1 MAKPQDDDITALL
14 EATRDPTKKYM
25 QGKAQV
31 PEGLEDPDHSKQGSL
46 PLPEWDAGENAD
58 EQPASTAFKQPPPET
73 PDTIRT
79 RSWVLAS
86 FWIVA
91 IFLGLPLWHATTT
104 IYRAPLPMEEMQNWA
119 EGKLCKTEFP
129 LLVEVEAPSLPD
141 AESLIK
147 TVQHALD
154 DANDFAAHK
163 PHHLRLQLAPK
174 KVKSEEETKSES
186 EENVACLLRL
196 IPDSRNGFNHTV
208 QSSSRIVDIHYP
220 PPSSS
225 SQSSLSTALAK
236 FVTETLEALFWQE
249 QELIEHLLLPQSNN
263 PGSPNAPSSQTPDE
277 NRDKKTTF
285 RPPALTTDIN
295 RRMSRVVKYSA
306 NYHLTFSLFTATAQ
320 PSSWDIESAISQYLT
335 PLLSALSPISN
346 FTISTQVQY
355 YASISS
361 SVTPQYSEELKAWT
375 LKKEDLSSF
384 INSAEW
390 PLASISND
398 PNLNF
403 ILYIPHRS
411 VTPLTIPSASHSN
424 AFLLPQWG
432 GVTILNFNDPATQ
445 PSPHLSHE
453 TLKPALETFATHLLA
468 LLGAPPHPASLPIR
482 LDSLTRQRSAEVLV
496 SASSTLGSLQRL
508 VNALPS
514 ISIPSTVSDS
524 VKDSIRHL
532 SLACEELRAGR
543 FVKALEMGRVAQEEA
558 EKAFFERTMVAQ
570 VYFPDEHKLA
580 VYLPLLGPVSVP
592 LVLGVVREITRWN
605 RERKKAKA

>member
-1 MAKPQDDDITALL
+1 MEKDNIAEPIEGSQPRSGGGSHRKTDLPSEFEDTNSLNTTAA
-14 EATRDPTKKYM
+14 EATY
-25 QGKAQV
+25 
-31 PEGLEDPDHSKQGSL
+31 
-46 PLPEWDAGENAD
+46 
-58 EQPASTAFKQPPPET
+58 KQPPPET
-73 PDTIRT
+73 AETIRT
-79 RSWVLAS
+79 RSWVLAT
-86 FWIVA
+86 FWLIA

-104 IYRAPLPMEEMQNWA
+104 IYRAPLPMEEMQNWS

-141 AESLIK
+141 AENLLK

-163 PHHLRLQLAPK
+163 PHHLRLRLAAK
-174 KVKSEEETKSES
+174 KAKTSDEDSKSDKD
-186 EENVACLLRL
+186 ENVACLLRL
-196 IPDSRNGFNHTV
+196 IPDSENGFNHAV
-208 QSSSRIVDIHYP
+208 ESSSRIVDIHYP
-220 PPSSS
+220 PPTSS
-225 SQSSLSTALAK
+225 SQSSVSAGLAK
-236 FVTETLEALFWQE
+236 FVAETLEVLFRQE
-249 QELIEHLLLPQSNN
+249 QELIEHLLLPQTSN
-263 PGSPNAPSSQTPDE
+263 PGSLNALSSQSADE
-277 NRDKKTTF
+277 NRDKKTPP
-285 RPPALTTDIN
+285 RPRALAADIN

-306 NYHLTFSLFTATAQ
+306 NYHLTFSLFTATSLPA
-320 PSSWDIESAISQYLT
+320 SWDIESAISQYLT

-361 SVTPQYSEELKAWT
+361 SVTPAYDDQLRAWT

-390 PLASISND
+390 PLASISSH

-403 ILYIPHRS
+403 ILYIPHIS
-411 VTPLTIPSASHSN
+411 ISPLTIPSATHPNS
-424 AFLLPQWG
+424 FLLPQWG
-432 GVTILNFNDPATQ
+432 GVHILNLENGAG
-445 PSPHLSHE
+445 SLSHLSHP

-514 ISIPSTVSDS
+514 ISIPATVSTS

-532 SLACEELRAGR
+532 SLACEELRKGR

-592 LVLGVVREITRWN
+592 LVLGVFREVKRLLA
-605 RERKKAKA
+605 ERKRIRESGR

>member
-1 MAKPQDDDITALL
+1 MEPSDDVQDPHVQRRLRYRELLRNITMESGDTAGAKDTRQGDALPVGFEDTQGDGTAV
-14 EATRDPTKKYM
+14 EAT
-25 QGKAQV
+25 
-31 PEGLEDPDHSKQGSL
+31 
-46 PLPEWDAGENAD
+46 
-58 EQPASTAFKQPPPET
+58 FKQPPPEV
-73 PDTIRT
+73 PETIRT
-79 RSWVLAS
+79 RSWTLAT
-86 FWIVA
+86 FWIIA

-104 IYRAPLPMEEMQNWA
+104 IYRAPLPMQEMQDWS

-141 AESLIK
+141 AENLLK

-163 PHHLRLQLAPK
+163 PHHLRLRLAAKAKSSDEEPK
-174 KVKSEEETKSES
+174 VEKD
-186 EENVACLLRL
+186 ENVACLLRL
-196 IPDSRNGFNHTV
+196 IPDSSNGFNHDV
-208 QSSSRIVDIHYP
+208 QSSSRVVDIHYP

-225 SQSSLSTALAK
+225 SQSTVNAGLAK
-236 FVTETLEALFWQE
+236 FVAETLEVLFSQE
-249 QELIEHLLLPQSNN
+249 QELIEHLLLPQTSN
-263 PGSPNAPSSQTPDE
+263 PGSLNAPLQSADE
-277 NRDKKTTF
+277 TRDKKAH
-285 RPPALTTDIN
+285 PPPITADIT

-306 NYHLTFSLFTATAQ
+306 NYHLTFSLFTATSLPA
-320 PSSWDIESAISQYLT
+320 SWDIESAISQYLT

-361 SVTPQYSEELKAWT
+361 SVTPTYDDQLKSWV

-403 ILYIPHRS
+403 ILYIPHS
-411 VTPLTIPSASHSN
+411 SISPLTIPSATHSN
-424 AFLLPQWG
+424 SFLLPQWG
-432 GVTILNFNDPATQ
+432 GVTILNLEEGA
-445 PSPHLSHE
+445 SSLSHLSHPV
-453 TLKPALETFATHLLA
+453 LKPALDTFATHLLA

-514 ISIPSTVSDS
+514 ISIPSTVSES

-532 SLACEELRAGR
+532 SLACEELRKGR
-543 FVKALEMGRVAQEEA
+543 FARALEMGRIAQEEA

-580 VYLPLLGPVSVP
+580 VYMPLLGPVSVP
-592 LVLGVVREITRWN
+592 LVLGLIRELKRVVVDF
-605 RERKKAKA
+605 KKARAK

>member
-1 MAKPQDDDITALL
+1 MEPSDDVQDPLAQRRLRYRELLRNITMESDDTAGAKDTQRDDVLPVGFEDSQGDGATV
-14 EATRDPTKKYM
+14 EAT
-25 QGKAQV
+25 
-31 PEGLEDPDHSKQGSL
+31 
-46 PLPEWDAGENAD
+46 
-58 EQPASTAFKQPPPET
+58 FKQPPPET
-73 PDTIRT
+73 PETIRT
-79 RSWVLAS
+79 RSWVLAT
-86 FWIVA
+86 FWIIAV
-91 IFLGLPLWHATTT
+91 FLGLPLWHATTT
-104 IYRAPLPMEEMQNWA
+104 IYRAPLPMQEMQNWS

-141 AESLIK
+141 AENLLK

-163 PHHLRLQLAPK
+163 PHHLRLRLAAKGKSSDEEPK
-174 KVKSEEETKSES
+174 VEKD
-186 EENVACLLRL
+186 ENVACLLRL
-196 IPDSRNGFNHTV
+196 LPDSQNGFHHNV

-225 SQSSLSTALAK
+225 SQSTVNAGLAK
-236 FVTETLEALFWQE
+236 FVAETLEVLFSQE
-249 QELIEHLLLPQSNN
+249 QELIEHLLLPQTSN
-263 PGSPNAPSSQTPDE
+263 PGSLNALSSQSADE
-277 NRDKKTTF
+277 ARDKKAHQP
-285 RPPALTTDIN
+285 RPITADIS

-306 NYHLTFSLFTATAQ
+306 NYHLTFSLFTATSLPA
-320 PSSWDIESAISQYLT
+320 SWDIESAISQYLT

-361 SVTPQYSEELKAWT
+361 SVTPAYDDELKSWV

-403 ILYIPHRS
+403 ILYIPHPS
-411 VTPLTIPSASHSN
+411 MSPLTIPSATHSN
-424 AFLLPQWG
+424 SFLLPQWG
-432 GVTILNFNDPATQ
+432 GVTILNLEEGASSLN
-445 PSPHLSHE
+445 HLSHPI
-453 TLKPALETFATHLLA
+453 LKPALDTFATHLLA

-514 ISIPSTVSDS
+514 ISIPSTVSES

-532 SLACEELRAGR
+532 SLACEELRKGR
-543 FVKALEMGRVAQEEA
+543 FAKALEMGRIAQEEA

-580 VYLPLLGPVSVP
+580 VYMPLLGPVSVP
-592 LVLGVVREITRWN
+592 LVLGVIRELKRAIAEFKKTR
-605 RERKKAKA
+605 AK

>member
-1 MAKPQDDDITALL
+1 MEANDADSRRRRYRELLHNITMDKDGSQSKLPQDDDSILPAGFVDKGADDLTGDLA
-14 EATRDPTKKYM
+14 AT
-25 QGKAQV
+25 
-31 PEGLEDPDHSKQGSL
+31 
-46 PLPEWDAGENAD
+46 
-58 EQPASTAFKQPPPET
+58 FKQPPPERPET
-73 PDTIRT
+73 VRT
-79 RSWVLAS
+79 RLWVLLSA
-86 FWIVA
+86 WMIA

-104 IYRAPLPMEEMQNWA
+104 IYRAPLPMQEMQNWS

-141 AESLIK
+141 AENLLK

-163 PHHLRLQLAPK
+163 PHHLRLRLAAK
-174 KVKSEEETKSES
+174 KAESEEDSKSDRD
-186 EENVACLLRL
+186 ENVACLLRL
-196 IPDSRNGFNHTV
+196 IPDSQNGYNHIV

-225 SQSSLSTALAK
+225 SQSSVSAGLSK
-236 FVTETLEALFWQE
+236 FVAETLEVLFRQE
-249 QELIEHLLLPQSNN
+249 QELIEHLLLPQTSN
-263 PGSPNAPSSQTPDE
+263 PGSLNAISSQSADE
-277 NRDKKTTF
+277 GRDKKT
-285 RPPALTTDIN
+285 PPKPRAATADIT
-295 RRMSRVVKYSA
+295 RRMSRVVKYSSS
-306 NYHLTFSLFTATAQ
+306 YHITFSLFTATSLPA
-320 PSSWDIESAISQYLT
+320 SWDIESAISQYLT

-355 YASISS
+355 YASMSS
-361 SVTPQYSEELKAWT
+361 GITPSYDGQSQSWT

-403 ILYIPHRS
+403 ILYIPHPS
-411 VTPLTIPSASHSN
+411 VSPLTIPSASHSN
-424 AFLLPQWG
+424 SFLLPQWG
-432 GVTILNFNDPATQ
+432 GVTILNLGHSA
-445 PSPHLSHE
+445 SGLEHLSNP
-453 TLKPALETFATHLLA
+453 TLKPVLETFATHLLA

-514 ISIPSTVSDS
+514 ISIPTTVSDS
-524 VKDSIRHL
+524 VQDSIRHL
-532 SLACEELRAGR
+532 SLACEELRKGS

-592 LVLGVVREITRWN
+592 LVLGVFREVKRVIA
-605 RERKKAKA
+605 ERKRLRGGA

>member
-1 MAKPQDDDITALL
+1 MDRKTELLNAALPPGFQDDTNAATA
-14 EATRDPTKKYM
+14 EATLK
-25 QGKAQV
+25 V
-31 PEGLEDPDHSKQGSL
+31 
-46 PLPEWDAGENAD
+46 
-58 EQPASTAFKQPPPET
+58 PPPEARE
-73 PDTIRT
+73 TIHT
-79 RSWVLAS
+79 RSWVIAS

-104 IYRAPLPMEEMQNWA
+104 IYRAPLPMQEMQDWS

-129 LLVEVEAPSLPD
+129 LLVEVEAPSFPD
-141 AESLIK
+141 AESLLK
-147 TVQHALD
+147 TVQHSLD

-163 PHHLRLQLAPK
+163 PHHLRLRLAAKKAKSATEDPK
-174 KVKSEEETKSES
+174 SDND
-186 EENVACLLRL
+186 ENVACLLRL
-196 IPDSRNGFNHTV
+196 LPDSRNGFNHTV
-208 QSSSRIVDIHYP
+208 HSSSRTVDIHYP

-225 SQSSLSTALAK
+225 SQSSISAGLAK
-236 FVTETLEALFWQE
+236 FVAEILELLFWQE
-249 QELIEHLLLPQSNN
+249 QELIEHLLLPQTSN
-263 PGSPNAPSSQTPDE
+263 PGSLNAPSSQTVDDS
-277 NRDKKTTF
+277 RDKKT
-285 RPPALTTDIN
+285 PPARPRALTADIN
-295 RRMSRVVKYSA
+295 RRMSRVVKYSPS
-306 NYHLTFSLFTATAQ
+306 YHLTFSLFTATSIPA
-320 PSSWDIESAISQYLT
+320 SWDIESAISQYLT
-335 PLLSALSPISN
+335 PLLSALSSISN

-361 SVTPQYSEELKAWT
+361 SVTPTFDEELHGWT

-403 ILYIPHRS
+403 ILYIPHPS
-411 VTPLTIPSASHSN
+411 ITPLLIPSALHSDS
-424 AFLLPQWG
+424 FLLPQWG
-432 GVTILNFNDPATQ
+432 GVTILNLDQNPAA
-445 PSPHLSHE
+445 HLSLA
-453 TLKPALETFATHLLA
+453 TLKPTMETFATHLLA

-514 ISIPSTVSDS
+514 ISIPTTVSTS

-532 SLACEELRAGR
+532 SLACEELRKGS

-592 LVLGVVREITRWN
+592 LVLGVIREVKRIFA
-605 RERKKAKA
+605 ERRARAAAVS